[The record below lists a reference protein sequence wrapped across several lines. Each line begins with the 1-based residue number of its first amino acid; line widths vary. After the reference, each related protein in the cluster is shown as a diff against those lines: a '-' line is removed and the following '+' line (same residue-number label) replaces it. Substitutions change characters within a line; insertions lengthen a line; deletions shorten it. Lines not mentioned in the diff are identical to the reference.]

1 MIPLSDKDA
10 EDLRRQQLELED
22 ERRKTS
28 ITGKS
33 NVRRIQGPVNPGAAK
48 IVEGRNGQYFLI
60 SYGKGGG
67 LTSAPL
73 RLSTPAPPPPPGLGT
88 LSAMMREVPG
98 AKKRPETLSAQEMPR
113 TPQQRF
119 IMRVQTQNGM
129 FVDREV
135 EITGTDLSPAERR
148 ALARARR
155 AQNNIYFSKGQ
166 VIVNGIE
173 SPQIKAVLDRIIAG
187 EIPPPPA
194 DTANKSM
201 FIEQPKVFS
210 SKISRKKYEDWRFS
224 ELQKRYRLF
233 RQGGY
238 PNTYE
243 ADGVRITN
251 SLIKAYTGSQGA
263 AITPS
268 ASRPQEP
275 ETKVI
280 NVRKLAA
287 SVPSGSQFTDKDLPS
302 NSIYVGRQFSQG
314 KYKLQGT
321 KWGNPY
327 RVGPDGNLNSVLNK
341 YETWARQQIVKD
353 PNWLQPLIGKDL
365 VDWCEPGKCHADV
378 LRKLI
383 KETSTA
389 PQPLA
394 GTKEAAQTRLRELE
408 QTKKNIGLSA
418 MPKEE
423 QIEYKKLKKYLGK
436 ATTLLDLPEQETA
449 TKAKLGYAEQETMDL
464 LDDVDESVSKK
475 VPKKIDSFRGEY
487 KFLSNFQDSPIKRP
501 DGAGGS
507 ITYRNA
513 EAAFQAE
520 KTTDPKI
527 RKQFANLSGPEA
539 KALGRKIKLR
549 PDWGQVRWKI
559 MREIVLTKFQQN
571 ETLRNKL
578 LATGDADLVE
588 GNTWGDKYWGVDK
601 STGEGKNNLG
611 RILMEVRKSLRPVP
625 FGPPADDMPEP
636 QEKTEPKVKIRYATR
651 DKAPGLFVL
660 QDESTALVERK
671 RLDDLNQPD
680 KGSARGQSLGKREYV
695 YNKELTDNAFRI
707 IDRMSTDEKF
717 AKQIEKQGGV
727 RIGKFFVSVKDL
739 SELKQ
744 SRLLH
749 QHFTRTGGMIPDIS
763 QPGGFARGMLSG
775 AVLDPAGFGGSP
787 LFNIK

>member
-251 SLIKAYTGSQGA
+251 SLIEAYKKTPTAPRKFEQTIFVFGSNTQGRHGKGA
-263 AITPS
+263 ALT
-268 ASRPQEP
+268 AVKQHGAVYGRAEGFQ
-275 ETKVI
+275 
-280 NVRKLAA
+280 
-287 SVPSGSQFTDKDLPS
+287 GSSYAIPTKDLTKPKGQQSLPLSQIRKSVEKLLDTARKNPS
-302 NSIYVGRQFSQG
+302 INFNVTAIGTGLAGYKPSDIAPMFADSPPNVTLPPQF
-314 KYKLQGT
+314 KL
-321 KWGNPY
+321 P
-327 RVGPDGNLNSVLNK
+327 
-341 YETWARQQIVKD
+341 E
-353 PNWLQPLIGKDL
+353 
-365 VDWCEPGKCHADV
+365 
-378 LRKLI
+378 
-383 KETSTA
+383 
-389 PQPLA
+389 PLA

-695 YNKELTDNAFRI
+695 YNKELTNNAFRI